1 MTLHIKNGRLVDPK
15 NNRDGFF
22 DLVIERGRVTQISKK
37 GSKVD
42 NADVIDAKGMIVA
55 PGFIDLHTHLREPG
69 FEYKETIES
78 GTKAAAAGGFTTIC
92 CMANTDPV
100 NDQASVTETI
110 LKHAS
115 ERGVVRVLPIG
126 AVTKG
131 LQGKELAAIG
141 ELKKAGC
148 VALSDDGLCV
158 ENSHLLRVAMDYAK
172 SFDLPIFTHALDP
185 CLAAGGVMNEGALAT
200 RLGLRGIPNAAEDTM
215 IARDLYL
222 AELTTC
228 RLHICHVSTA
238 EGVDLVLRA
247 KAKGLRVS
255 CEVTPHHLA
264 LNDER
269 IRDYDTDAKMM
280 PPLRSEKDRQALV
293 TALQKGMIDAI
304 ATDHAPHAVIDKEV
318 EFDCAACGV
327 IGLETALGIVT
338 QYINKSFDLSKL
350 IACLT
355 MQPAGILGIESG
367 GLAKGNAA
375 DVVIFDPRETW
386 VVEPQHFHSKSKN
399 SPFKGMKLTGRVRY
413 TLVEGKIVYGG
424 S

>member
-1 MTLHIKNGRLVDPK
+1 MTLHIKNGRLIDPK

-148 VALSDDGLCV
+148 VALSDDGMCV

-172 SFDLPIFTHALDP
+172 SFDLPIFTHAIDP
-185 CLAAGGVMNEGALAT
+185 CLASGGVMNEGALAT
-200 RLGLRGIPNAAEDTM
+200 RLGLRGIPNAAEDHM

-222 AELTTC
+222 AELTGC
-228 RLHICHVSTA
+228 QLHICHVSTA

-293 TALQKGMIDAI
+293 TALQKGFIDAI

-338 QYINKSFDLSKL
+338 QYIDKSFDLSKL

-375 DVVIFDPRETW
+375 DVVIFNPAETW

-413 TLVEGKIVYGG
+413 TLVEGKIVYEG

>member
-1 MTLHIKNGRLVDPK
+1 MTMHIKNGRLIDPK
-15 NNRDGFF
+15 NNRDDFF

-131 LQGKELAAIG
+131 LQGKELSAIG

-158 ENSHLLRVAMDYAK
+158 QNSHLLRVAMDYAK
-172 SFDLPIFTHALDP
+172 SFDLPIFSHALDS
-185 CLAAGGVMNEGALAT
+185 CLASGGVMNEGALAT
-200 RLGLRGIPNAAEDTM
+200 RLGLPGIPNAAEDHM

-222 AELTTC
+222 AELTGC
-228 RLHICHVSTA
+228 QLHICHVSTA
-238 EGVDLVLRA
+238 EGVALVARA

-264 LNDER
+264 LSDER

-280 PPLRSEKDRQALV
+280 PPLRSEKDREALV
-293 TALQKGMIDAI
+293 TALQKGFIDAI

-338 QYINKSFDLSKL
+338 QYINKSFNLSKL

-355 MQPAGILGIESG
+355 TQPAGILGIASG
-367 GLAKGNAA
+367 GLAKGDAA

-399 SPFKGMKLTGRVRY
+399 SPFKGMKLTGRVRH